1 MSIGPGVFL
10 DDPHHFFLPQALQ
23 SSEEARIAFR
33 FSAHLDKMHSQ
44 LLTPDTVTPF
54 NSKQDV
60 LARLLPYHVYA
71 ESEPPPAA
79 VEKGGHIDL

>member
-1 MSIGPGVFL
+1 
-10 DDPHHFFLPQALQ
+10 
-23 SSEEARIAFR
+23 
-33 FSAHLDKMHSQ
+33 MHSQ
-44 LLTPDTVTPF
+44 LLTPDSATPF

-79 VEKGGHIDL
+79 VEKGVCVCVFQCITYQKEYYYDGTTFWHLIQ